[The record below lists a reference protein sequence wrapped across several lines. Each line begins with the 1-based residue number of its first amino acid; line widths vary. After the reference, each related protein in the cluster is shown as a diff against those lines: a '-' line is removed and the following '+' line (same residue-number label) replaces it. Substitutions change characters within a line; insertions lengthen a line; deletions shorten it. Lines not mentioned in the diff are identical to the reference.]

1 MSELGNLLKKSRK
14 EKKMTLD
21 ELQQKTKIQ
30 KRYLEAIEQGNFSVL
45 PGDFYTR
52 AFIRTY
58 AEVVGLDGDEIMATY
73 RNELPSIKT
82 EVNATDTTATREK
95 PKKAPR
101 EVPAFLL
108 GKGFKIVLAVMVVVI
123 VGALWWMLY
132 NKGQTSTDTVVDKSP
147 ATSISIDE
155 ANKSGESKVESSSK
169 ESESSD
175 SKEDDED
182 AGDVKISA
190 PDKDSESNV
199 YEIEAPKSAK
209 LKLGASQP
217 PVPPG
222 RMTAWPLNQ
231 NKLSLNFGNIRRH
244 VQGRNVCVA
253 QESGARQTPSHS
265 PLPLAAS
272 LSPHILLGPPTPHP
286 NPSPFHPPSPQPPI
300 FN

>member
-95 PKKAPR
+95 QKKAPR

-209 LKLGASQP
+209 LKLVLDATSGDSWNSITSST
-217 PVPPG
+217 G
-222 RMTAWPLNQ
+222 E
-231 NKLSLNFGNIRRH
+231 SL
-244 VQGRNVCVA
+244 
-253 QESGARQTPSHS
+253 ESGLLASGNKQEVELSGQTSVNVTVGNS
-265 PLPLAAS
+265 QALEVTIDGEKLTFAS
-272 LSPHILLGPPTPHP
+272 DSITQNITLNIT
-286 NPSPFHPPSPQPPI
+286 QK
-300 FN
+300 